1 MSKWPA
7 GADAGA
13 RPKQLTTLVRQGI
26 PGTWLNLRLLSLMS
40 EDRNNSSFVDTI
52 RGEMWLRLA
61 NCQNDAETMEN
72 YRRLLCKECPND
84 DVIRRDI
91 TRTFS
96 ANDYFRES
104 GGTGQE
110 LLYKLSKAY
119 AVYDN
124 EVGYCQGLTFL
135 GAALL
140 LQVCLVSAELTTRVL
155 EFLC

>member
-1 MSKWPA
+1 MERYRQLISK
-7 GADAGA
+7 DYS
-13 RPKQLTTLVRQGI
+13 K
-26 PGTWLNLRLLSLMS
+26 
-40 EDRNNSSFVDTI
+40 D
-52 RGEMWLRLA
+52 
-61 NCQNDAETMEN
+61 
-72 YRRLLCKECPND
+72 D

-110 LLYKLSKAY
+110 QLFKLSRAY
-119 AVYDN
+119 GLYDL

-140 LQVCLVSAELTTRVL
+140 LQVNQNKIYIWGGI
-155 EFLC
+155 